1 MSVQQTNTE
10 DDDAYTLIFGN
21 RLTNNFGQATNFYKE
36 VRVTKDGQ
44 LDYYVESDLGALATQ
59 ADTHQSN
66 DVDEYEEAME
76 KRVDRG
82 IDPEEATVE
91 SYSLAM
97 VDVVESFETIT
108 STELASYVALTDDL
122 INRYAPSQKR

>member
-1 MSVQQTNTE
+1 MSVQQRNTE
-10 DDDAYTLIFGN
+10 EYDAYTLIFGD
-21 RLTNNFGQATNFYKE
+21 RSTNNFGQATNFYKE
-36 VRVTKDGQ
+36 VRVTKYR
-44 LDYYVESDLGALATQ
+44 LDYYVESELGQSATQ
-59 ADTHQSN
+59 ADANQSY

-97 VDVVESFETIT
+97 AELAKSFETIT
-108 STELASYVALTDDL
+108 SAELASYVALTDDL
-122 INRYAPSQKR
+122 IDRYAPSQKRR